1 MVSESH
7 CAGHKMFIQIA
18 IGSCLLLLSILIAGV
33 SFWVME
39 WAFVRQRVWL
49 ARTPHRPKLILVL
62 CIAAVWILAQVTAG
76 VWIWAFAFVELGVF
90 DTLELAVYFS
100 LVSFTTLGFGDV
112 LLPVEWRLLAGMAAA
127 NGLLSFGLV
136 TAILVDALR
145 QMRNH
150 QLSSL
155 EAGSS

>member
-18 IGSCLLLLSILIAGV
+18 IGSCLLLSILIAGV

-62 CIAAVWILAQVTAG
+62 CIAAVWILAQ